1 MVVVDVVVVVVV
13 DVVVGVVVV
22 VAVVV
27 VVVVDVVVDV
37 VVVVGDSW
45 KWEDDDLLVLGD
57 CPGSSRRIW
66 LQWLMLDDG
75 VE

>member
-1 MVVVDVVVVVVV
+1 MVVEGYATVED
-13 DVVVGVVVV
+13 VGVLE
-22 VAVVV
+22 
-27 VVVVDVVVDV
+27 
-37 VVVVGDSW
+37 DSW

-57 CPGSSRRIW
+57 CPGSSRTIW